1 MGAITVTGRR
11 RAVAAVDV
19 DVGGRDLHRS
29 DRAQARSGRDDVA
42 VDLVVQ
48 QAEQDV
54 ELRHPR
60 EQLVL
65 GDLVQGVGVQLDVG
79 DRAQALDRARGD
91 GLGDVDLRAHALFMR
106 EW

>member
-1 MGAITVTGRR
+1 MSAVASVTIGAITVTGMR
-11 RAVAAVDV
+11 RAVAAATSMSEGVIFIE
-19 DVGGRDLHRS
+19 
-29 DRAQARSGRDDVA
+29 AIARRRVARGDDVA

-65 GDLVQGVGVQLDVG
+65 GDLVQRCRD
-79 DRAQALDRARGD
+79 
-91 GLGDVDLRAHALFMR
+91 
-106 EW
+106 